1 MDEEIFYLVAYNKNE
16 KKWRSA
22 DELLAT
28 LVQSMGGDGPVR
40 VVHEDDSV
48 QWRDVEDGLEK
59 DIDFDNTVLLSA
71 FLRDVNDTSH

>member
-71 FLRDVNDTSH
+71 FLRDANGTSH